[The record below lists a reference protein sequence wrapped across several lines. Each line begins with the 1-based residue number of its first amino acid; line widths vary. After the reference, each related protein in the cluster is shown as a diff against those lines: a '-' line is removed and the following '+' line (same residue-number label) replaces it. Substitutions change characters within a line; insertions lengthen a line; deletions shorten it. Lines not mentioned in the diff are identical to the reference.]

1 MAFVRFPLTA
11 ITTLALSA
19 AGIGVDG
26 GMVAPMALADEP
38 LAAPVFSIPDQLPA
52 NTLLLLDG
60 SSSLADSN
68 EEFRQRL
75 LARYPDLAV
84 QITASGSDVALEKL
98 RRGEVDVVALGRRLT
113 QAEQDQG
120 LVEVPISR
128 EKIALI
134 VGPDNPLGSGIT
146 LEQVA
151 QMFYGDL
158 DNWAALGGPDVPL
171 RFVDRPESSDT
182 RQALGGY
189 PPFAERGLT
198 PGPTVV
204 PVGEDSTV
212 AVIAALGRDGLGY
225 AVVSQVQ
232 GRDDVRM
239 LTVDEVLPTDPR
251 YPYSQPRVY
260 VYNTHN
266 PSPAALAFL
275 GVVNTPANLVD
286 FPSDDGATSPDLSPL
301 PAGDAVNRDAAS
313 PGGDP
318 PSGDAWG
325 RQGQAWGWLLA
336 LPLLGG
342 VIWWLLRQQGQ
353 RVVLPASA
361 ETSGDTSG
369 RIILTPRHCRR
380 AYAYWEVSD
389 ERRAQQRER
398 GGRTLMLRL
407 LDVTDRDGDHQPPAR
422 IEAFPVTEDQRD
434 IHLPIPTDDHDYQV
448 ELGYVTQEDHW
459 LPLVKS
465 PPVRVPACETAPTG
479 AGPAAPPPRAPETA

>member
-1 MAFVRFPLTA
+1 MAFVRCSLAA

-26 GMVAPMALADEP
+26 GMVAPMALAGEP
-38 LAAPVFSIPDQLPA
+38 LAAPFFSIPDQLPV

-84 QITASGSDVALEKL
+84 QITASGGEGALAKL

-113 QAEQDQG
+113 RAEWDQG

-134 VGPDNPLGSGIT
+134 VGSDNPLGSGIT
-146 LEQVA
+146 LEQLA
-151 QMFYGDL
+151 QIFYGDL

-189 PPFAERGLT
+189 PAFAERGLT

-204 PVGEDSTV
+204 PVGEDSTE

-266 PSPAALAFL
+266 PSPAALAFV
-275 GVVNTPANLVD
+275 GVVNTPANLAD
-286 FPSDDGATSPDLSPL
+286 FPSDDGAGVPAVSPL

-313 PGGDP
+313 LGGDP
-318 PSGDAWG
+318 SSGDAWG
-325 RQGQAWGWLLA
+325 RQGQSWAWLLA
-336 LPLLGG
+336 IPLLGG
-342 VIWWLLRQQGQ
+342 VVWWLIRQQDQ
-353 RVVLPASA
+353 RVVLPPSA
-361 ETSGDTSG
+361 ETPGEAPG
-369 RIILTPRHCRR
+369 RIILTPCHCRR

-389 ERRAQQRER
+389 ERRSQQRER

-407 LDVTDRDGDHQPPAR
+407 LDVTDRNVDHHPPAR
-422 IEAFPVTEDQRD
+422 IEALPLTEDQRD
-434 IHLPIPTDDHDYQV
+434 VHLPIPTANHDYQV
-448 ELGYVTQEDHW
+448 ELGYLTQEDHW

-465 PPVRVPACETAPTG
+465 APVGVPAFESAPTG
-479 AGPAAPPPRAPETA
+479 TRDRVIPDALMP